1 MADTPKDFEIRIV
14 TSADLAAAKASAQE
28 LGNISTAAKASA
40 DTQVKAGQDVQE
52 VETKAFASKL
62 QLRQAVKGLAMEFP
76 ILAHIGRLAI
86 NPITAAVALAT
97 GAWAIWKARI
107 DATVTSLGGVE
118 MPDVGDS

>member
-52 VETKAFASKL
+52 VETKAFASKQ
-62 QLRQAVKGLAMEFP
+62 QLRQAVKGLSMEFP
-76 ILAHIGRLAI
+76 VLSHIARLAI
-86 NPITAAVALAT
+86 NKTTAA
-97 GAWAIWKARI
+97 
-107 DATVTSLGGVE
+107 
-118 MPDVGDS
+118 